1 MELKGILNI
10 TNEEA
15 LGRVKSL
22 LWRVGMMALALVV
35 DFLIQN
41 LTAFNLSDQVIVILG
56 LVLGEVSKQLNKNY
70 QVMKGIK

>member
-22 LWRVGMMALALVV
+22 LWRVGMMALALVI